1 MEKLEKI
8 WTKRFISL
16 FCTNMAVF
24 FVFYGL
30 VSVLPLYATEDLNRS
45 DSDAGL
51 LLSIFLLSAI
61 ITRPFT
67 GKVLE
72 HFGKRKLLYISLI
85 GYFVCTVLYLFFKPF
100 ALLLLLRFIQG
111 IFFSILTTANN
122 SIAADIVPPSRKGAG
137 LGYFT
142 MSLNLAVVLGP
153 FVGLLVIQYLNF
165 EILFIIMSAVI
176 LIGGIAA
183 LSIKLD
189 DIPQGTKQQKFSIAF
204 SDLFEKKALPTAALA
219 CFVAIAYASVLSFL
233 SVYAK
238 QKGLMEV
245 ASLFY
250 AVYAAAM
257 LLTRPLT
264 GRLYDQKGPK
274 FVIIPGFILFILG
287 LITLAYVNGPV
298 LFMLAGVLIGLG
310 YGALVPSFQSM
321 TIQSTDPRRTGYATA
336 TFFTLFDVGIALG
349 SWLLGIIATHYGY
362 VEVYL
367 AAAFVVAIGAI
378 AFMLTQLKKQ
388 LTEVK

>member
-1 MEKLEKI
+1 
-8 WTKRFISL
+8 
-16 FCTNMAVF
+16 MAVF

-153 FVGLLVIQYLNF
+153 FVGLLVIQYLSF

-189 DIPQGTKQQKFSIAF
+189 DIPQVAKQQKFSIAL
-204 SDLFEKKALPTAALA
+204 SDLFEKKALPTAAIA
-219 CFVAIAYASVLSFL
+219 CFIAIAYASVLSFL

-257 LLTRPLT
+257 LLTRPFT

-321 TIQSTDPRRTGYATA
+321 TIQSTDPRRTAYATA

-349 SWLLGIIATHYGY
+349 SWLLGIIATQYGY

-367 AAAFVVAIGAI
+367 AAAFVVTIGAI
-378 AFMLTQLKKQ
+378 VFMVTQLKKQ
-388 LTEVK
+388 ITDLK